1 MLKRLRTIA
10 AITFSAILTT
20 SLFGCSSSEEYKPSL
35 SSPTVSSPTI
45 GQDGTLR
52 VGVNSDRSPLAGM
65 GSERIIGI
73 DVDIAAAIADE
84 LGLKL
89 EVTDIGTDAEK
100 ALAEDK
106 VDLVLDIDSSENHSG
121 FWTSEDYIPT
131 GVALFA
137 LESSDSTIPQTVSDK
152 SIAAQVSSKSAW
164 AVTNAFGTDALSST
178 TDLATAF
185 TDLSSGS
192 IDYVAADVII
202 GMYAANRQGIDV
214 KIVALLGAA
223 TGYCAGVAQENT
235 ELQSIVKDTL
245 ERLKSNG
252 TIEVIE
258 KKWLGE
264 PIDIENIDVI
274 ENKAQS
280 TDDSLSDN
288 EEGAAGGDA
297 AAGAD
302 GAVAAASSSA
312 AATAA

>member
-1 MLKRLRTIA
+1 MIKRISKVA
-10 AITFSAILTT
+10 AALVSAALAATM
-20 SLFGCSSSEEYKPSL
+20 FGCTSSEEYQPEL

-45 GQDGTLR
+45 GEDGVLR

-73 DVDIAAAIADE
+73 DVDIAAAMADE
-84 LGLKL
+84 LGLEL
-89 EVTDIGTDAEK
+89 EVVDVGTDAEK
-100 ALAEDK
+100 AITEDE

-137 LESSDSTIPQTVSDK
+137 LDTAPSTPPATASDK

-164 AVTNAFGTDALSST
+164 AVTNAFGTDALAST

-185 TDLSSGS
+185 TDLEDGS

-214 KIVALLGAA
+214 KIVALLGSA
-223 TGYCAGVAQENT
+223 TGYCAAVAQDNT
-235 ELQSIVKDTL
+235 ELQTIVKDTL
-245 ERLKSNG
+245 ARLKSNG

-264 PIDIENIDVI
+264 SIDLDGIEVIDKK
-274 ENKAQS
+274 ERS
-280 TDDSLSDN
+280 TDDTLDDN
-288 EEGAAGGDA
+288 EEGKDDDA
-297 AAGAD
+297 D
-302 GAVAAASSSA
+302 SSSSSA
-312 AATAA
+312 ATTAS

>member
-1 MLKRLRTIA
+1 MLKSIRA
-10 AITFSAILTT
+10 AVAVLASALLAT
-20 SLFGCSSSEEYKPSL
+20 SLFGCSQTEEYAPEL
-35 SSPTVSSPTI
+35 PPATVSSPAI
-45 GQDGTLR
+45 GEDGVLR

-65 GSERIIGI
+65 GSDSIIGI
-73 DVDIAAAIADE
+73 DVDIAAAMADE

-89 EVTDIGTDAEK
+89 EVNDVGTDAEK
-100 ALAEDK
+100 ALNDGD
-106 VDLVLDIDSSENHSG
+106 VDLVLDIDSSETNSG
-121 FWTSEDYIPT
+121 FWTSDDYIPT

-137 LESSDSTIPQTVSDK
+137 LDSGSSVVPQSASDK

-214 KIVALLGAA
+214 KIVALLGSP
-223 TGYCAGVAQENT
+223 TGYCAGVAQDNT
-235 ELQSIVKDTL
+235 ELQTIVQDTL
-245 ERLKSNG
+245 SRLKSNG

-264 PIDIENIDVI
+264 AIDLEGIDVI
-274 ENKAQS
+274 ETNPQT
-280 TDDSLSDN
+280 TDATLDDN
-288 EEGAAGGDA
+288 EE
-297 AAGAD
+297 AD
-302 GAVAAASSSA
+302 QGEGAASSSA
-312 AATAA
+312 ATAA

>member
-1 MLKRLRTIA
+1 MLKSIRA
-10 AITFSAILTT
+10 AVAVLASALLAT
-20 SLFGCSSSEEYKPSL
+20 SLVGCSQTEEYAPEL
-35 SSPTVSSPTI
+35 PPATVSSPAI
-45 GQDGTLR
+45 GEDGVLR

-65 GSERIIGI
+65 GSDSIIGI
-73 DVDIAAAIADE
+73 DVDIAAAMADE

-89 EVTDIGTDAEK
+89 EVNDVGTDAEK
-100 ALAEDK
+100 ALNDGD
-106 VDLVLDIDSSENHSG
+106 VDLVLDIDSSETNSG
-121 FWTSEDYIPT
+121 FWTSDDYIPT

-137 LESSDSTIPQTVSDK
+137 LDSGSSVVPQSASDK

-214 KIVALLGAA
+214 KIVALLGSP
-223 TGYCAGVAQENT
+223 TGYCAGVAQGNT
-235 ELQSIVKDTL
+235 ELQTIVQDTL
-245 ERLKSNG
+245 SRLKSNG

-264 PIDIENIDVI
+264 AIDLEGIDVI
-274 ENKAQS
+274 ETNPQT
-280 TDDSLSDN
+280 TDTTLDDN
-288 EEGAAGGDA
+288 EE
-297 AAGAD
+297 AD
-302 GAVAAASSSA
+302 QGEDPASSSA
-312 AATAA
+312 ATAA